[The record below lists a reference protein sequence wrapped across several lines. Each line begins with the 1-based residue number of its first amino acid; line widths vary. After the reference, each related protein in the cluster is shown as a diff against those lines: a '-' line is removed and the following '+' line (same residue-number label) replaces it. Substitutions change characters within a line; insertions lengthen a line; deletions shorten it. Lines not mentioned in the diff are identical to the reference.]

1 MLEDS
6 CEVLYLSG
14 QVLVHKG
21 VFEVS
26 VLYKMEVCPRPRDVK
41 VFGYGQILIRRMA
54 GVEEVEEEDGLDEEL
69 FAN

>member
-1 MLEDS
+1 MLEGS

-14 QVLVHKG
+14 QVLGHKV

-26 VLYKMEVCPRPRDVK
+26 GLYRTEVWLRLGYLK
-41 VFGYGQILIRRMA
+41 VFGYDQRLVRRTA

-69 FAN
+69 FAD